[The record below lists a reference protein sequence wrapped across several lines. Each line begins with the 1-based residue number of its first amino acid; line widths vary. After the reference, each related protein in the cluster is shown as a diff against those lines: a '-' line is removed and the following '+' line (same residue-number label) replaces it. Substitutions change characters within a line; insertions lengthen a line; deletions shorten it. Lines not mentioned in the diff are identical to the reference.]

1 MYDQVTRTDER
12 EAEHGRDVGGA
23 VAFVSVRPS
32 EETDE
37 KSKNVKKEPT
47 VVEEVHS
54 REVEKRMYEVES
66 RAEAHDFDLPSA
78 PAEEVWE
85 PSRTPGE
92 WCVHLWRQLPN
103 PLRQWIQ
110 LFEPSMK
117 CTWRCMVEE
126 KRSMLPVLTS
136 YATQFEPAQRREAVQ
151 WLFQSK
157 GLLCGSLVGDDS
169 GMFEKL
175 FCGLP
180 ESFGHVDFAV
190 DADMTEV
197 KVVMAVADCFLSL
210 VDDQG
215 FSSSLHWSPLPMA
228 RDPTN
233 FKAGGI
239 HSAQAKKK
247 WDELHREGP
256 GVSKWVLEWVHKRVW
271 FVKNRPHECDLSA
284 RNASCFDKNS
294 KQFDSEKL
302 GWSEQDYD

>member
-1 MYDQVTRTDER
+1 MPSRPVTHLGVVSPRQDITCHFGTQVYDQVTRTDER

-47 VVEEVHS
+47 VVEEVHG
-54 REVEKRMYEVES
+54 REEERKMYEVES
-66 RAEAHDFDLPSA
+66 RAEAQDFDLPSA

-92 WCVHLWRQLPN
+92 WCVHLWEQLPN
-103 PLRQWIQ
+103 PLRQWIR

-157 GLLCGSLVGDDS
+157 GLLGGSLVGDDS
-169 GMFEKL
+169 GMFERL

-180 ESFGHVDFAV
+180 ESFGHVDFTV

-197 KVVMAVADCFLSL
+197 KVVMA
-210 VDDQG
+210 
-215 FSSSLHWSPLPMA
+215 
-228 RDPTN
+228 T
-233 FKAGGI
+233 
-239 HSAQAKKK
+239 
-247 WDELHREGP
+247 
-256 GVSKWVLEWVHKRVW
+256 
-271 FVKNRPHECDLSA
+271 
-284 RNASCFDKNS
+284 ASC
-294 KQFDSEKL
+294 L
-302 GWSEQDYD
+302 